1 MAAAYLKNRNF
12 SFVSK
17 AITQQNP
24 LNLDGQ
30 FRNMTKIESL
40 HNSSVLWLID
50 TGLLHLQGQSQINK
64 ISLM

>member
-24 LNLDGQ
+24 LILDGQ
-30 FRNMTKIESL
+30 FRNMTKIGSL

-50 TGLLHLQGQSQINK
+50 TSLLHLQSQPQINK